1 MRTTFTILL
10 LLQTLAVSVAKEV
23 IVLQNEGRIN
33 GETVADENLPQTQQR
48 IKTSAG
54 GQIVIDKTAIKQVV
68 LVGKDNAEYENL
80 SRITPDTVEGQW
92 KLAEWCREKK
102 MNKQRVP
109 HLERIIALDP
119 DHQQARIAL
128 GYFQT
133 NGRWLRQEDRM
144 KERGYVLYKGEWKLP
159 QEIEL
164 LEQQNQAKANER
176 EWYSKLNRLK
186 ADYLNGTPNKSQE
199 AWQKLTAIDDPAAVP
214 AILQEMKSERL
225 PRMLRAYIEA
235 LGRIGNGVS
244 LRTLV
249 DLAMGS
255 ATDQYQELA
264 LEQLKKGKHP
274 DIVMLIAGELKS
286 KDNRRVNRAGYAL
299 GELGDPSVI
308 PAMIDSLITK
318 HKFQISSGDNGQM
331 SAGFGSGGSGFSA
344 GGKAQIIEQALEN
357 FQVLTALN
365 KLTGQ
370 NFDYN
375 QAGWRTWYEANR
387 AKPVIAGRRD

>member
-1 MRTTFTILL
+1 MRTIVTALL
-10 LLQTLAVSVAKEV
+10 LLQTLAMSQAKEV
-23 IVLQNEGRIN
+23 IVLQNEGRIQ
-33 GETVADENLPQTQQR
+33 GETVADENLAPTQQR
-48 IKTSAG
+48 IKTAAG

-68 LVGKDNAEYENL
+68 IVGKDEAEYENL
-80 SRITPDTVEGQW
+80 RRIAPDTVEGQW

-109 HLERIIALDP
+109 HLERVIALDTN
-119 DHQQARIAL
+119 HQQARLAL

-144 KERGYVLYKGEWKLP
+144 KEQGYVLYKGEWKLP

-164 LEQQNQAKANER
+164 LEQENQTKANER
-176 EWYSKLNRLK
+176 EWYTKLNRLK
-186 ADYLNGTPNKSQE
+186 ADYINGTPNKSQE
-199 AWQKLTAIDDPAAVP
+199 AWQKLTSIDDPAAVP
-214 AILQEMKSERL
+214 AILQEMKTEKL

-235 LGRIGNGVS
+235 LGRISNGPS
-244 LRTLV
+244 LRLLV

-264 LEQLKKGKHP
+264 LEQLKKGKNP
-274 DIVMLIAGELKS
+274 DIVTLIAGELKS

-299 GELGDPSVI
+299 GELGNPSVI
-308 PAMIDSLITK
+308 PAMIDGLITR
-318 HKFQISSGDNGQM
+318 HKFQISSGDGGQM

-375 QAGWRTWYEANR
+375 QAAWRTWYEVNR
-387 AKPVIAGRRD
+387 AKPVISGRRD

>member
-1 MRTTFTILL
+1 MRTTLASLL
-10 LLQTLAVSVAKEV
+10 LLQSLAISQAKEV
-23 IVLQNEGRIN
+23 LVLQNEGRIE
-33 GETVADENLPQTQQR
+33 GEIVADENLPKTQQR
-48 IKTSAG
+48 IKTPAG

-68 LVGKDNAEYENL
+68 IVGKDEAEYENL
-80 SRITPDTVEGQW
+80 RRIAPDTVEGQW

-109 HLERIIALDP
+109 HLERVISLEP
-119 DHQQARIAL
+119 DHQQARLAL

-164 LEQQNQAKANER
+164 LEQQNQSKANER
-176 EWYSKLNRLK
+176 EWYAKLNRLK
-186 ADYLNGTPNKSQE
+186 ADYINGTPNKSQD
-199 AWQKLTAIDDPAAVP
+199 AWQKLTSIDDPAAVP
-214 AILQEMKSERL
+214 AILQEMKTEKL
-225 PRMLRAYIEA
+225 PRLLRAYIES
-235 LGRIGNGVS
+235 LGRISNGAA

-249 DLAMGS
+249 DLSMGS

-274 DIVMLIAGELKS
+274 DIVTLIAGELKS
-286 KDNRRVNRAGYAL
+286 KDNKRVNRAGYAL

-308 PAMIDSLITK
+308 PAMIDALITK

-365 KLTGQ
+365 KLSGQ

-375 QAGWRTWYEANR
+375 QAAWRTWYEANR
-387 AKPVIAGRRD
+387 TKPIIAGRRD